1 MQTATSPSPRDG
13 LIDIDEVV
21 RESSLSRS
29 SIYRGIKAGTFPP
42 AIRVSSGRVAWRTAD
57 IAAWAKDPANW
68 RAIPAERSAT

>member
-1 MQTATSPSPRDG
+1 MQPATSPKPRDG

-42 AIRVSSGRVAWRTAD
+42 AVRVSTGRVAWRASEIAEWCAD
-57 IAAWAKDPANW
+57 PLAWSYKIDF
-68 RAIPAERSAT
+68 